1 MPRTLPLLLA
11 ALLVATPAL
20 AGRDLEQDEA
30 LRLRQAGVIQP
41 LDALLRPLLERY
53 PGARLLEAELEEEH
67 GRYIY
72 ELELLTRQGE
82 VRDIELDAA
91 NGELLKDKED

>member
-20 AGRDLEQDEA
+20 AGRDLDQDEA
-30 LRLRQAGVIQP
+30 LRLRQAGAIQP

-67 GRYIY
+67 GRFIY
-72 ELELLTRQGE
+72 ELELLTHQGE
-82 VRDIELDAA
+82 VRDIELDASSGA
-91 NGELLKDKED
+91 VLEDKED

>member
-1 MPRTLPLLLA
+1 MPRILPLLLA

-41 LDALLRPLLERY
+41 LDLLLRPLLERY